1 MVKDLLYMKQFISAI
16 PVLLAVVYAGQAQA
30 VTFAE
35 ISDAGDNLNTAQV
48 IPSGAFSLDS
58 ISGNLFENDT
68 DLFQIFLTG
77 NQTFS
82 ATTRNAQTEQIP
94 IDDLLGIPTELVAD
108 PQLFLF
114 DSAGRGVYASDD
126 SFGSLQPTL
135 SSLGFSP
142 SEAGIY
148 YLAVSSSGYNP
159 VSNGTKIFSEALSGE
174 VIPNSSS
181 FVVTDFV
188 GASTTNGRYEIALSG
203 AKAVPEPTSILGIL
217 SLGAWGI
224 VKRLKNKIN

>member
-1 MVKDLLYMKQFISAI
+1 MKQFISAVPI
-16 PVLLAVVYAGQAQA
+16 LLAVFYAGQAQA

-35 ISDAGDNLNTAQV
+35 ISDAGDKLNTAQV
-48 IPSGAFSLDS
+48 IPSGTFLLDS
-58 ISGNLFENDT
+58 ISGTLFENDA

-77 NQTFS
+77 EQTFS

-94 IDDLLGIPTELVAD
+94 IDELLGIPTELVAD

-114 DSAGRGVYASDD
+114 DSAGRGMYANDD

-148 YLAVSSSGYNP
+148 YLAISSSGYNP
-159 VSNGTKIFSEALSGE
+159 VSNGTRIFPDALSGE
-174 VIPNSSS
+174 VLPNNSN

-188 GASTTNGRYEIALSG
+188 GTSNTNGRYEIALSG

-217 SLGAWGI
+217 SLGAWGAVRRI
-224 VKRLKNKIN
+224 KKVKQ

>member
-1 MVKDLLYMKQFISAI
+1 MKQFISAI

-48 IPSGAFSLDS
+48 IQSGAFSLDS
-58 ISGNLFENDT
+58 ISGNLFENDA

-114 DSAGRGVYASDD
+114 DSAGRGVYANDD

-148 YLAVSSSGYNP
+148 YLAISSSGYNP
-159 VSNGTKIFSEALSGE
+159 GKLFNVSHEAIRLWEENGKLKQLGWER
-174 VIPNSSS
+174 
-181 FVVTDFV
+181 V
-188 GASTTNGRYEIALSG
+188 GHIKS
-203 AKAVPEPTSILGIL
+203 P
-217 SLGAWGI
+217 
-224 VKRLKNKIN
+224 VKYRQLAYQ

>member
-1 MVKDLLYMKQFISAI
+1 MKQFISAV
-16 PVLLAVVYAGQAQA
+16 PMLLAVFYAGQAQA

-48 IPSGAFSLDS
+48 IPSGTFLLDS
-58 ISGNLFENDT
+58 ISGTLFENDA

-77 NQTFS
+77 EQTFS
-82 ATTRNAQTEQIP
+82 ATTRNAQTDQIP
-94 IDDLLGIPTELVAD
+94 VDDILGIPTELAAD

-114 DSAGRGVYASDD
+114 DSAGRGVYANDD

-142 SEAGIY
+142 NEAGIY

-159 VSNGTKIFSEALSGE
+159 VSNGTRIFPDALFGE
-174 VIPNSSS
+174 VLPNNSN

-188 GASTTNGRYEIALSG
+188 GTSNTNGRYEIA
-203 AKAVPEPTSILGIL
+203 
-217 SLGAWGI
+217 
-224 VKRLKNKIN
+224 

>member
-1 MVKDLLYMKQFISAI
+1 MKQFISAI

-58 ISGNLFENDT
+58 ISGTLFENDA
-68 DLFQIFLTG
+68 DLFKIFLTG
-77 NQTFS
+77 GQTFS
-82 ATTRNAQTEQIP
+82 ATTRNAQTDQIP
-94 IDDLLGIPTELVAD
+94 IDDLLGIPTELAAD

-114 DSAGRGVYASDD
+114 DSAGRGVYANDD

-135 SSLGFSP
+135 SSSGFSP
-142 SEAGIY
+142 TEAGIY
-148 YLAVSSSGYNP
+148 YLAISSSGYNP
-159 VSNGTKIFSEALSGE
+159 VSNGTSIFPDATGGE
-174 VIPNSSS
+174 VLPNNSN
-181 FVVTDFV
+181 FVLTDFV
-188 GASTTNGRYEIALSG
+188 GTSNTNGRYDIALSG

-217 SLGAWGI
+217 SLSAWGAVRRMKKK
-224 VKRLKNKIN
+224 VKQ